1 MSSTDTRVTRVGS
14 ILVDAAEGEECLVQ
28 IYGDRLGHKYD
39 LTATLLV
46 GRGDEC
52 DVVLRTDSVS
62 RKHCLFERTA
72 DGIRVKDL
80 ESTNGTYVNDVA
92 VGQAGLRHGDLIKI
106 GDTIFKY
113 LAAGNV
119 EQAYHEEIYR
129 MTIIDGLTGVH
140 NRRYIQ
146 EFLEREVAR
155 ASRHGR
161 PLSFVLFDLDKFK
174 DVNDNFGHLTGDYVL
189 SQTAE
194 LMKGRIRKEE
204 VFGRYGGEEFCAI
217 LPETPLAGGIDF
229 AEWFRSQVEGYTF
242 TFDGDE
248 IPVTLSAGIASMG
261 PTIDDWATLVER
273 ADAAMYRA
281 KKSGRNRVIGDAVV

>member
-1 MSSTDTRVTRVGS
+1 MSSFDTRVTRVGG
-14 ILVDAAEGEECLVQ
+14 LVVDTGQGEECLVQ
-28 IYGDRLGHKYD
+28 IYGEQLGHKYELRD
-39 LTATLLV
+39 SILV

-52 DVVLRTDSVS
+52 DIVLQTDSVS
-62 RKHCLFERTA
+62 RKHCLFERNPA
-72 DGIRVKDL
+72 GVQVKDL
-80 ESTNGTYVNDVA
+80 ESTNGTYVNDVS
-92 VGQAGLRHGDLIKI
+92 VGQSVLRHGDLVKI

-119 EQAYHEEIYR
+119 ERAYHEEIYK
-129 MTIIDGLTGVH
+129 MTIMDGLTGVH

-189 SQTAE
+189 SQTAD
-194 LMKGRIRKEE
+194 LVVGRIRKEE

-217 LPETPLAGGIDF
+217 LPETPLSGGMDF
-229 AEWFRSQVEGYTF
+229 AEWFRKMVEGHDY
-242 TFDGDE
+242 TFDGDH
-248 IPVTLSAGIASMG
+248 IPVTLSAGVSSMG
-261 PTIDDWATLVER
+261 PSIEDWATLVER
-273 ADAAMYRA
+273 ADAALYRA
-281 KKSGRNRVIGDAVV
+281 KKSGRNRVVGDEVG